1 MIENLSSDGKC
12 GSNQNDEW
20 AAHEAYYN
28 VKTDTGSRDPLHP
41 NYRGYGVMAQGLI
54 KVVDHLVNN
63 APATKYMI
71 SIE

>member
-12 GSNQNDEW
+12 GSNQTDEW

-41 NYRGYGVMAQGLI
+41 NYRGYGMMAQGLI